1 MTAVAV
7 AGGATT
13 VGERCRCNLWC
24 LAFIE
29 ADDQTVITP
38 AGVALADHVN
48 PALGDTLPLDFTETN
63 R

>member
-1 MTAVAV
+1 VTAAV
-7 AGGATT
+7 LLSR
-13 VGERCRCNLWC
+13 RCHCREGC
-24 LAFIE
+24 LAFVE
-29 ADDQTVITP
+29 PGDATVVTP